1 MPLLK
6 ATRTAQR
13 PNIAEFVF
21 NFNDTMVDVNGV
33 TKTFGS
39 VYTDAGTFE
48 VIPLPLG
55 AVITGGEVIV
65 ETAGAG
71 PTAYTMNVGTSASAT
86 AFASSVDL
94 KTAARTAL
102 TLTSPLA
109 CNDGKNIRIAIAST
123 VANATAGKVRVRV
136 EYTIDNRAEQVVIV

>member
-1 MPLLK
+1 MAKLN
-6 ATRTAQR
+6 ASRTAQY
-13 PNIAEFVF
+13 PMVAEFVF
-21 NFNDTMVDVNGV
+21 NYNDTMTDINGV

-48 VIPLPLG
+48 VIPMPPG

-65 ETAGAG
+65 ETAGVG
-71 PTAYTMNVGTSASAT
+71 PTAYTLNVGTSASAT
-86 AFASSVDL
+86 AYASAVDL

-102 TLTSPLA
+102 TLTSPLGS
-109 CNDGKNIRIAIAST
+109 NDGKNIRIAIAST

-136 EYTIDNRAEQVVIV
+136 MYTMDNRANEVQVV